1 MYLGVL
7 TQQDGGAVATHHVY
21 LILRLLDQLL
31 SGLLKYLWIGN
42 FFVKCTFFPLYN
54 SVLREKR
61 HKHLPWM
68 WKHDVIH

>member
-1 MYLGVL
+1 MYLGFL
-7 TQQDGGAVATHHVY
+7 AQQDAGAVAPNHVY

-61 HKHLPWM
+61 HNNICPGCGNM
-68 WKHDVIH
+68 M